1 MVRTRRVK
9 YSEVIFKLRKH
20 NSHLEVNKN
29 GIKMKFGQM
38 SHVVTKMMVNNKIIE
53 D

>member
-1 MVRTRRVK
+1 MLRTRRVK

-20 NSHLEVNKN
+20 HSHFEVKNKWN
-29 GIKMKFGQM
+29 KMKFGQM